1 MYVNCDYTNYF
12 YFYCLCSKLNFPVF
26 LFLLLCLK
34 WSKSLKTNSVYR
46 KSNTTL
52 NKNFM
57 QFTNTLT
64 DKKKQTKKLSQKVK
78 NRENKLRKIKKASLK
93 AEK

>member
-57 QFTNTLT
+57 QFTNTL
-64 DKKKQTKKLSQKVK
+64 KKQTKKLSQKVK

>member
-1 MYVNCDYTNYF
+1 
-12 YFYCLCSKLNFPVF
+12 
-26 LFLLLCLK
+26 
-34 WSKSLKTNSVYR
+34 
-46 KSNTTL
+46 
-52 NKNFM
+52 M